1 MIGSAFVIIDD
12 LKQKE
17 VNALQQFDFVLSD
30 LIDKI
35 TPSKIEKGEV
45 FQNRNIFMPEFF
57 YFLKRRPEKQNQN
70 LSVVSNFIE
79 EKLPDALVA
88 TFKGDENELI
98 HLPFLDV
105 KCVNEEYIRRTSHI
119 FTQLYDVITE
129 KKYNDLTLTGSII
142 LKIIKYIE
150 TYLNNNRHINI

>member
-17 VNALQQFDFVLSD
+17 ANALQQFDIVLSD

-57 YFLKRRPEKQNQN
+57 YFLKRRAEK
-70 LSVVSNFIE
+70 
-79 EKLPDALVA
+79 
-88 TFKGDENELI
+88 
-98 HLPFLDV
+98 
-105 KCVNEEYIRRTSHI
+105 
-119 FTQLYDVITE
+119 
-129 KKYNDLTLTGSII
+129 
-142 LKIIKYIE
+142 
-150 TYLNNNRHINI
+150 